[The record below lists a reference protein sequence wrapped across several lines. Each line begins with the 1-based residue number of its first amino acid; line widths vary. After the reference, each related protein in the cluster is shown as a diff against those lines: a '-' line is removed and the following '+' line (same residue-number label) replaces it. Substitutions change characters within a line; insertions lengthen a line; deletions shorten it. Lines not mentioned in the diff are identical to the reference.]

1 MTAHG
6 RPGFGAGVRA
16 AAAPLF
22 VWAAHF
28 AFCYVAAA
36 TGCPDGGTAAP
47 MRADGVLQ
55 AALVGATLAAA
66 AVLGW
71 MLWRGC
77 RARGGADD
85 GDSLVRFVRPTAALL
100 SLAGVAWAAVPLL
113 LLPACP

>member
-1 MTAHG
+1 M
-6 RPGFGAGVRA
+6 RA

-36 TGCPDGGTAAP
+36 AGCPDGGTGLPARP
-47 MRADGVLQ
+47 DGGLQ
-55 AALVGATLAAA
+55 AALVGATLVAA

-85 GDSLVRFVRPTAALL
+85 DSLVRFARPTAALL
-100 SLAGVAWAAVPLL
+100 SLAGIAWASVPLL